1 MPVLPILEIPHP
13 TLRMRAKKVRSIDKK
28 TLKLAHDMVDTM
40 RDAGGVGLAANQVG
54 ELVRII
60 VLQMPD
66 EEEAR
71 IYFNPQVIKSKGM
84 REVEEGCLSLPGL
97 LGIVERSIWLKF
109 QGLDHCQK
117 LIRFKAED
125 LLSQAIEHEVDHL
138 NGILYPDHLVAHT
151 QLYKIDEHP
160 ENTEHE
166 ESNSDPHMDQALNI
180 EDTDDTRDAPAS
192 AKIK

>member
-1 MPVLPILEIPHP
+1 MPLLPILEIPHP
-13 TLRMRAKKVRSIDKK
+13 TLRMRAKKIRSIDKK
-28 TLKLAHDMVDTM
+28 ALRLAYDMVDTM

-71 IYFNPQVIKSKGM
+71 IYFNPEVTKSEGI

-97 LGIVERSIWLKF
+97 RGIVERSIWIKF

-117 LIRFKAED
+117 LVKFKAED
-125 LLSQAIEHEVDHL
+125 LLSQAIEHEIDHL

-151 QLYKIDEHP
+151 RLYKIDE
-160 ENTEHE
+160 TQEHT
-166 ESNSDPHMDQALNI
+166 ESNKNLHVDQAQNI
-180 EDTDDTRDAPAS
+180 DDSDDTRNSPAS